1 MNKLKSNVLRLQGFS
16 VHRDR
21 PILRNVDWTV
31 RPGEHWA
38 LMGPNGGGKTTLLN
52 ALLGYMT
59 PADGVMELLGQ
70 AYGDADWRDVRR
82 PVGLV
87 SSSLLQQLEPGETVL
102 ETVASG
108 RTAMINFW
116 GTMTRRDRVE
126 AKALLRQVEAG
137 GMETRRWG
145 VLSQGER
152 QRVLIA
158 RALMARPRLLIL
170 DEPCAGLD
178 PAARGNFLAFLQR
191 FALRRDSPTMILA
204 THHVEEI
211 VPAFT
216 HVLVL
221 KGGRVLAAG
230 GKEKVLTSRILSK
243 AFGAVI
249 RIRQRRGRYEL
260 SVVPRA
266 GAVV

>member
-1 MNKLKSNVLRLQGFS
+1 MEVSCTGNNTKKAFQISASRKTVNKLKSDVLRLQGLS

-21 PILRNVDWTV
+21 PILLNVDWTV
-31 RPGEHWA
+31 QPGQHWA

-52 ALLGYMT
+52 VLLGYMT

-70 AYGDADWRDVRR
+70 TYGDADWREVRR

-87 SSSLLQQLEPGETVL
+87 SSSLVQRLEPAETVL

-108 RTAMINFW
+108 RSAMINFW
-116 GTMTRRDRVE
+116 GKMNRRDRVE

-137 GMETRRWG
+137 GMESRRWG

-178 PAARGNFLAFLQR
+178 PAARGNFLAFL
-191 FALRRDSPTMILA
+191 
-204 THHVEEI
+204 
-211 VPAFT
+211 
-216 HVLVL
+216 
-221 KGGRVLAAG
+221 
-230 GKEKVLTSRILSK
+230 
-243 AFGAVI
+243 
-249 RIRQRRGRYEL
+249 
-260 SVVPRA
+260 
-266 GAVV
+266 

>member
-1 MNKLKSNVLRLQGFS
+1 MNKLKSDVLRLQGLS

-21 PILRNVDWTV
+21 PILLNVDWTV
-31 RPGEHWA
+31 QPGQHWA

-52 ALLGYMT
+52 VLLGYMT

-70 AYGDADWRDVRR
+70 TYGDADWREVRR

-87 SSSLLQQLEPGETVL
+87 SSSLVQRLEPAETVL

-108 RTAMINFW
+108 RSAMINFW
-116 GTMTRRDRVE
+116 GKMNRRDRVE

-137 GMETRRWG
+137 GMESRRWG

-178 PAARGNFLAFLQR
+178 PAARGNFLAFL
-191 FALRRDSPTMILA
+191 
-204 THHVEEI
+204 
-211 VPAFT
+211 
-216 HVLVL
+216 
-221 KGGRVLAAG
+221 
-230 GKEKVLTSRILSK
+230 
-243 AFGAVI
+243 
-249 RIRQRRGRYEL
+249 
-260 SVVPRA
+260 
-266 GAVV
+266 